1 MAESDT
7 NKLEITDAAISGQK
21 DFLDRFY
28 TEWMNSEPMK
38 NLSTFAQNS
47 KDLDGGKT
55 GNGSGQTGYSK
66 LLVGLLPQA
75 QNLTQRAGQFAGN
88 IDTQLQTLVKDWMPS
103 WVDDLEKLQATV
115 NKTEDENTKKSENS
129 F

>member
-1 MAESDT
+1 MAETDT

-21 DFLDRFY
+21 TFLDKFY

-55 GNGSGQTGYSK
+55 GNGYSK
-66 LLVGLLPQA
+66 LLVGLLPEA
-75 QNLTQRAGQFAGN
+75 QTLTQRAGEFAGN
-88 IDTQLQTLVKDWMPS
+88 IDNQLQTLVKDWMPG
-103 WVDDLEKLQATV
+103 WVDELEKLQATV
-115 NKTEDENTKKSENS
+115 NKTEEENTKKSENS